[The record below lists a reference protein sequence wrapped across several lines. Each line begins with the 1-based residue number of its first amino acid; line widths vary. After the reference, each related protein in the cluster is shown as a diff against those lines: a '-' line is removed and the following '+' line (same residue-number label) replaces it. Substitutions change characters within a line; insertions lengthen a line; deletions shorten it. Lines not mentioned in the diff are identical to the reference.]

1 MTSHRRSDED
11 FAMTTKLLPARHA
24 AHRPAADVDDVGA
37 GRSNPPT
44 PPDDRR
50 RLERIWRS
58 PADQPRWARPALLG
72 LLALTAVLYLW
83 DLSASGYAN
92 SFYAAAVQAGTKSWK
107 AFFFGSLDAGN
118 SITVDKPPASLWV
131 MELSGRIFGFN
142 SWSLLAPQAL
152 EGVAA
157 VGLLY
162 SAVRR
167 VASST
172 AGLAAGAALALTP
185 AAVLMFRFDNPDAL
199 LVLCLVTGAYAVT
212 RALADG
218 RTRWLILAGSVIGLA
233 FLTKMLQGFLVLP
246 AFALTYLLAGPVPL
260 RRRIGQVLAGAA
272 AVVAAA
278 GWWVLI
284 VTLWPASDR
293 PYVGGS
299 TNDSIL
305 ELVFG
310 YNGLGRIFGGSGNGG
325 GGAGGV
331 SGSSF
336 GGATGLSR
344 LFSSEMGN
352 EISWLL
358 PAALVGF
365 VALLWFTRRAPR
377 TDRLRAATL
386 LWGGWLL
393 VTGLVF
399 SYMQGTIHPYYTV
412 ALAPAIAALVA
423 LAAHAAWERRATVT
437 GRLTCVALVLAA
449 GLWSFVLLGRTSSW
463 QPELRWLVLVLT
475 LVAGIGLAVPIR
487 PRLAVR
493 GLLAGGLAAALI
505 GTTAFGV
512 ATAASPHTGSIPSV
526 GPAAAAS
533 AGGGPG
539 TGGGLPSGR
548 TGGAGSAAGS
558 ASRGG
563 TGTSAPGSAAKA
575 GSATSGSAPSGSA
588 PSGSAPSGSAPTG
601 SAPGGSAKSGSMPT
615 GSRPA
620 GGTTSGSSGPDGAA
634 KSGVPSGGGGA
645 TTSTALTNALKATSS
660 KWAAAVVG
668 DQSAATLELATGKAV
683 ISIGGWSGTDPSPT
697 LAQFEHYVVTGQVRY
712 LITSGGMASGMAS
725 GMAMGGG
732 SAGVAAQITKWV
744 AAHYKKITIGGQT
757 VYDLSQPLT

>member
-1 MTSHRRSDED
+1 
-11 FAMTTKLLPARHA
+11 MTTKLLPARHA
-24 AHRPAADVDDVGA
+24 AHRPADAVGA
-37 GRSNPPT
+37 GRPT
-44 PPDDRR
+44 SPDDRR
-50 RLERIWRS
+50 RLQRIWRS

-142 SWSLLAPQAL
+142 SWSLLVPQAL

-167 VASST
+167 VASSA

-199 LVLCLVTGAYAVT
+199 LTLCLVTGAYAVT
-212 RALADG
+212 RALEAG
-218 RTRWLILAGSVIGLA
+218 RTRWLVLAGSVIGLA

-246 AFALTYLLAGPVPL
+246 ACALTYLFAGPVPL
-260 RRRIGQVLAGAA
+260 RHRIGQVLAGAA
-272 AVVAAA
+272 ALLVAA

-310 YNGLGRIFGGSGNGG
+310 YNGLGRLFGGNGNAGRA
-325 GGAGGV
+325 GGA

-344 LFSSEMGN
+344 LFSSEIGN
-352 EISWLL
+352 ELSWLL

-377 TDRLRAATL
+377 TDRLRAAAL

-412 ALAPAIAALVA
+412 ALAPAITALVA

-487 PRLAVR
+487 PRLAMR

-533 AGGGPG
+533 AGGGGPG
-539 TGGGLPSGR
+539 TGGGLPSG
-548 TGGAGSAAGS
+548 GAGTAARS

-563 TGTSAPGSAAKA
+563 TGTSAPG
-575 GSATSGSAPSGSA
+575 GSAPGGSA
-588 PSGSAPSGSAPTG
+588 KTG
-601 SAPGGSAKSGSMPT
+601 SAPGGSAKGGSMPT
-615 GSRPA
+615 GSAPTGSRTA
-620 GGTTSGSSGPDGAA
+620 GGTTAGGTTAGPGEA
-634 KSGVPSGGGGA
+634 GGGMPSGGGGA
-645 TTSTALTNALKATSS
+645 TTSTALTDAHKATSS
-660 KWAAAVVG
+660 TWAAAVVG

-697 LAQFEHYVVTGQVRY
+697 LAQFEHYVATGQVRY
-712 LITSGGMASGMAS
+712 LIASGGT
-725 GMAMGGG
+725 AMGGGG

-757 VYDLSQPLT
+757 VYDLSQPLS

>member
-1 MTSHRRSDED
+1 
-11 FAMTTKLLPARHA
+11 MTTKLLPARHA
-24 AHRPAADVDDVGA
+24 AHRPADGVGDA
-37 GRSNPPT
+37 VGTGRPG

-142 SWSLLAPQAL
+142 SWSLLVPQAL

-162 SAVRR
+162 STVRR

-172 AGLAAGAALALTP
+172 AGLVAGAAFALTP

-199 LVLCLVTGAYAVT
+199 LVLLMVTGAYAVT

-218 RTRWLILAGSVIGLA
+218 RTRWLVLAGSVIGLA

-246 AFALTYLLAGPVPL
+246 AFALTYLIAGPVPV
-260 RRRIGQVLAGAA
+260 RRRIGQVLAGTA
-272 AVVAAA
+272 AVLVAA
-278 GWWVLI
+278 GWWVLA
-284 VTLWPASDR
+284 VTLWPAADR
-293 PYVGGS
+293 PYIGGS
-299 TNDSIL
+299 TNNSVL
-305 ELVFG
+305 ELIFG
-310 YNGLGRIFGGSGNGG
+310 YNGLGRIFGGSGNRGG
-325 GGAGGV
+325 VAGGA

-377 TDRLRAATL
+377 TDALRAAAL

-399 SYMQGTIHPYYTV
+399 SYMQGIIHPYYTV
-412 ALAPAIAALVA
+412 ALAPAIAALIA
-423 LAAHAAWERRATVT
+423 LAGHAAWARRATVT

-463 QPELRWLVLVLT
+463 QPELRWLVLALT
-475 LVAGIGLAVPIR
+475 VVAGLALAVPIR
-487 PRLAVR
+487 HRLAAR
-493 GLLAGGLAAALI
+493 ALLAGALATALL
-505 GTTAFGV
+505 GTAAFGV

-548 TGGAGSAAGS
+548 TGGFGGAAS

-563 TGTSAPGSAAKA
+563 TGTSAPGGAAK
-575 GSATSGSAPSGSA
+575 
-588 PSGSAPSGSAPTG
+588 TG
-601 SAPGGSAKSGSMPT
+601 SGQNGSMPA

-620 GGTTSGSSGPDGAA
+620 GSAPAGSRTPGGATA
-634 KSGVPSGGGGA
+634 GGIGGGMPSGAGGA
-645 TTSTALTNALKATSS
+645 TTSTALTAALKATSS

-683 ISIGGWSGTDPSPT
+683 ISIGGWSGSDNSPT
-697 LAQFEHYVVTGQVRY
+697 LAQFERYVAAGQVRY
-712 LITSGGMASGMAS
+712 LIASGGTT
-725 GMAMGGG
+725 MGGG

-757 VYDLSQPLT
+757 VYDLSQPLS

>member
-1 MTSHRRSDED
+1 MTSHRRVDED
-11 FAMTTKLLPARHA
+11 FAMTTKLLPTRHA
-24 AHRPAADVDDVGA
+24 AHRPAASADPAVPADDFGD
-37 GRSNPPT
+37 RRPT
-44 PPDDRR
+44 PPDDRSR
-50 RLERIWRS
+50 WQRIWRS
-58 PADQPRWARPALLG
+58 PADQPAWARPALLG

-107 AFFFGSLDAGN
+107 ALFFGSLDSGN

-131 MELSGRIFGFN
+131 MALSGRIFGFN
-142 SWSLLAPQAL
+142 SWSLLVPQAL

-167 VASST
+167 VAGSA

-199 LVLCLVTGAYAVT
+199 LTLCLVTGAYAVT
-212 RALADG
+212 RALEAG

-246 AFALTYLLAGPVPL
+246 AFALSYLVAGPVPL
-260 RRRIGQVLAGAA
+260 RRRIGQVLAGTA
-272 AVVAAA
+272 AVVVAA
-278 GWWVLI
+278 GWWVLA
-284 VTLWPASDR
+284 VTLWPASSR
-293 PYVGGS
+293 PYIGGS
-299 TNDSIL
+299 TNNSIL
-305 ELVFG
+305 DLVFG

-325 GGAGGV
+325 GGGSGGA

-358 PAALVGF
+358 PAALLGF
-365 VALLWFTRRAPR
+365 FALLWFTRRAPR
-377 TDRLRAATL
+377 TDRLRAAAL

-423 LAAHAAWERRATVT
+423 LAGHAAWERRTTVS
-437 GRLTCVALVLAA
+437 GRLTCMALVLAA
-449 GLWSFVLLGRTSSW
+449 GLWSFVLLGRTSGW

-475 LVAGIGLAVPIR
+475 LVAAIGLAVPIR

-493 GLLAGGLAAALI
+493 ALLAGGLTAALL
-505 GTTAFGV
+505 GTAAFGV
-512 ATAASPHTGSIPSV
+512 ATAASPHSGSIPSV
-526 GPAAAAS
+526 GPAAS
-533 AGGGPG
+533 AVGGGPG
-539 TGGGLPSGR
+539 TGGGFPSG
-548 TGGAGSAAGS
+548 GSAGSAGS
-558 ASRGG
+558 AGRTG
-563 TGTSAPGSAAKA
+563 TGTSAPG
-575 GSATSGSAPSGSA
+575 GSAK
-588 PSGSAPSGSAPTG
+588 SGSAPTG
-601 SAPGGSAKSGSMPT
+601 SAPGGSAKSGSAPSGSAPGGSAKSGSMPT
-615 GSRPA
+615 G
-620 GGTTSGSSGPDGAA
+620 
-634 KSGVPSGGGGA
+634 GGGGA
-645 TTSTALTNALKATSS
+645 TSTALANALKATSS

-668 DQSAATLELATGKAV
+668 DQSAAELELAAGKAV
-683 ISIGGWSGTDPSPT
+683 ISIGGWSGTDNSPT
-697 LAQFEHYVVTGQVRY
+697 LAQFEHYVATGQVRY
-712 LITSGGMASGMAS
+712 LIAAGGTG
-725 GMAMGGG
+725 MGGG
-732 SAGVAAQITKWV
+732 GTSSVATQITKWV
-744 AAHYKKITIGGQT
+744 AAHYKKVTIGGQT
-757 VYDLSQPLT
+757 VYDLSQPLS

>member
-11 FAMTTKLLPARHA
+11 FAMTTKLLPSRHA
-24 AHRPAADVDDVGA
+24 AHRPGPADAGA
-37 GRSNPPT
+37 GHPTPPT
-44 PPDDRR
+44 PPDDRH
-50 RLERIWRS
+50 RLERIWRG

-72 LLALTAVLYLW
+72 LLTLTAVLYLW

-142 SWSLLAPQAL
+142 SWSLLVPQAL

-162 SAVRR
+162 SSVRR
-167 VASST
+167 VASSA

-199 LVLCLVTGAYAVT
+199 LTLCLVTGAYAVT

-218 RTRWLILAGSVIGLA
+218 RTRWLVLAGSVIGLA

-272 AVVAAA
+272 AVLVAA
-278 GWWVLI
+278 GWWVLA
-284 VTLWPASDR
+284 VTLWPAADR
-293 PYVGGS
+293 PYIGGS
-299 TNDSIL
+299 TNNSVL

-310 YNGLGRIFGGSGNGG
+310 YNGLGRIFGDSGNRGG
-325 GGAGGV
+325 EAGGA

-377 TDRLRAATL
+377 TDALRAAAL

-399 SYMQGTIHPYYTV
+399 SYMQGIIHPYYTV

-423 LAAHAAWERRATVT
+423 LAGHAAWARRATVT

-463 QPELRWLVLVLT
+463 QPELRWLVLALT
-475 LVAGIGLAVPIR
+475 LVAGIALAVPIR

-493 GLLAGGLAAALI
+493 ALLAGAVAAALI
-505 GTTAFGV
+505 GTAAFGV

-526 GPAAAAS
+526 GPAAAATS

-548 TGGAGSAAGS
+548 TGGFGASGSAAGS

-563 TGTSAPGSAAKA
+563 
-575 GSATSGSAPSGSA
+575 
-588 PSGSAPSGSAPTG
+588 TG

-615 GSRPA
+615 GSRPTGSAPTGSRTA
-620 GGTTSGSSGPDGAA
+620 GGKTSASAGTGGM
-634 KSGVPSGGGGA
+634 PSGAGGA
-645 TTSTALTNALKATSS
+645 TTSAALTAALKATSS

-683 ISIGGWSGTDPSPT
+683 ISIGGWSGSDNSPT
-697 LAQFEHYVVTGQVRY
+697 LAQFERYVAAGQVRY
-712 LITSGGMASGMAS
+712 LIASGGMV
-725 GMAMGGG
+725 MGGG
-732 SAGVAAQITKWV
+732 SSGVAAQITKWV
-744 AAHYKKITIGGQT
+744 AAHYQKVTIGGQT
-757 VYDLSQPLT
+757 VYDLSQPLS

>member
-1 MTSHRRSDED
+1 
-11 FAMTTKLLPARHA
+11 MTTKLLPSRHA
-24 AHRPAADVDDVGA
+24 AHRP
-37 GRSNPPT
+37 NPPT
-44 PPDDRR
+44 PPDDRG
-50 RLERIWRS
+50 RLERIWRG

-142 SWSLLAPQAL
+142 SWSLLVPQAL
-152 EGVAA
+152 EGIAA

-162 SAVRR
+162 STVRR
-167 VASST
+167 VASSA

-199 LVLCLVTGAYAVT
+199 LVLCMVTGAYAVT

-218 RTRWLILAGSVIGLA
+218 RTRWLVLAGSVIGLA

-246 AFALTYLLAGPVPL
+246 AFALTYLLAGPVPV

-272 AVVAAA
+272 AVLVAA
-278 GWWVLI
+278 GWWVLA
-284 VTLWPASDR
+284 VTLWPAADR
-293 PYVGGS
+293 PYIGGS
-299 TNDSIL
+299 TNNSIL

-310 YNGLGRIFGGSGNGG
+310 YNGLGRIFGGTGNGGG
-325 GGAGGV
+325 GGAGGA

-377 TDRLRAATL
+377 TDALRAAAL

-423 LAAHAAWERRATVT
+423 LAGHAAWARRATVT

-463 QPELRWLVLVLT
+463 QPELRWLVLALT
-475 LVAGIGLAVPIR
+475 LVAGLALAVPIR

-493 GLLAGGLAAALI
+493 ALLAGAVAAALL
-505 GTTAFGV
+505 GTAAFGV

-526 GPAAAAS
+526 GPVAAAS

-548 TGGAGSAAGS
+548 TGG
-558 ASRGG
+558 
-563 TGTSAPGSAAKA
+563 
-575 GSATSGSAPSGSA
+575 
-588 PSGSAPSGSAPTG
+588 
-601 SAPGGSAKSGSMPT
+601 SAPGGTGKTGSAPT

-620 GGTTSGSSGPDGAA
+620 GSAPTGSRTAGG
-634 KSGVPSGGGGA
+634 GMPSGAGGA

-683 ISIGGWSGTDPSPT
+683 ISIGGWSGSDNSPT
-697 LAQFEHYVVTGQVRY
+697 LAQFEHYVAAGQVRY
-712 LITSGGMASGMAS
+712 LIASGGT
-725 GMAMGGG
+725 AMGGG

-744 AAHYKKITIGGQT
+744 AAHYQKVTIGGQT
-757 VYDLSQPLT
+757 VYDLSQPLS

>member
-11 FAMTTKLLPARHA
+11 FAMTTKLLPSRHA
-24 AHRPAADVDDVGA
+24 AHHPD
-37 GRSNPPT
+37 PPT
-44 PPDDRR
+44 PPDDRG
-50 RLERIWRS
+50 RLERIWLG

-142 SWSLLAPQAL
+142 SWSLLVPQAL

-162 SAVRR
+162 GTVRR
-167 VASST
+167 VASSA

-199 LVLCLVTGAYAVT
+199 LVLCMVTGAYAVT
-212 RALADG
+212 RALDDG
-218 RTRWLILAGSVIGLA
+218 RTRWLVLAGSVIGLA
-233 FLTKMLQGFLVLP
+233 FLTKLLQGFLVLP

-260 RRRIGQVLAGAA
+260 RRRIGQVLAGTA
-272 AVVAAA
+272 AVIVAA

-284 VTLWPASDR
+284 VSLWPAADR

-310 YNGLGRIFGGSGNGG
+310 YDGLGRIFGGSGNGG
-325 GGAGGV
+325 GGGAGGA

-365 VALLWFTRRAPR
+365 AALLWFTRRAPR
-377 TDRLRAATL
+377 TDRLRAAAL

-423 LAAHAAWERRATVT
+423 LAGHAAWERRATVT

-463 QPELRWLVLVLT
+463 QPELRWLVLALT
-475 LVAGIGLAVPIR
+475 LVAAVGLAVPIR

-493 GLLAGGLAAALI
+493 ALLAGGLAAALL
-505 GTTAFGV
+505 GTAAFGV

-526 GPAAAAS
+526 GPAAAATSAS
-533 AGGGPG
+533 AGGPG
-539 TGGGLPSGR
+539 GGGLPSGR
-548 TGGAGSAAGS
+548 TGGFAGAGSAAGS

-563 TGTSAPGSAAKA
+563 TGASAPGGTAK
-575 GSATSGSAPSGSA
+575 SGSAPAGSA
-588 PSGSAPSGSAPTG
+588 PAG
-601 SAPGGSAKSGSMPT
+601 SAPGGSAKSGSLPTGSAPT
-615 GSRPA
+615 GSRTA
-620 GGTTSGSSGPDGAA
+620 GGKTSASGG
-634 KSGVPSGGGGA
+634 GTGGGMPSGGGGA

-668 DQSAATLELATGKAV
+668 DQSAASLELATGKAV

-697 LAQFEHYVVTGQVRY
+697 LAQFEHYVATGQVRY
-712 LITSGGMASGMAS
+712 LIASG

-732 SAGVAAQITKWV
+732 STGVAAQITKWV
-744 AAHYKKITIGGQT
+744 AAHYQKVTIGGQT
-757 VYDLSQPLT
+757 VYDLSQPLS

>member
-11 FAMTTKLLPARHA
+11 FAMTTKLLPSRHA
-24 AHRPAADVDDVGA
+24 AHRPAGADAGA
-37 GRSNPPT
+37 GTGHPAPPT

-50 RLERIWRS
+50 RLERIWRG

-142 SWSLLAPQAL
+142 SWSLLVPQAL

-162 SAVRR
+162 STVRR

-199 LVLCLVTGAYAVT
+199 LVLCMVTGAYAVT

-218 RTRWLILAGSVIGLA
+218 RTRWLVLAGSVIGLA

-246 AFALTYLLAGPVPL
+246 AFALTYLLAGPVPV

-272 AVVAAA
+272 AVLVAA
-278 GWWVLI
+278 GWWVLA
-284 VTLWPASDR
+284 VTLWPAADR
-293 PYVGGS
+293 PYIGGS
-299 TNDSIL
+299 TNNSVL

-310 YNGLGRIFGGSGNGG
+310 YNGLGRIFGGTGNGG
-325 GGAGGV
+325 GGGGGGA

-377 TDRLRAATL
+377 TDALRAAAL

-423 LAAHAAWERRATVT
+423 LAGHAAWARRATVT

-463 QPELRWLVLVLT
+463 QPELRWLVLALT
-475 LVAGIGLAVPIR
+475 LVAGLALAVPIR

-493 GLLAGGLAAALI
+493 ALLAAALAAALI
-505 GTTAFGV
+505 GTAAFGV
-512 ATAASPHTGSIPSV
+512 ATAASPHTGSIPSA
-526 GPAAAAS
+526 GPAAAATS

-548 TGGAGSAAGS
+548 TGGSAP
-558 ASRGG
+558 GG
-563 TGTSAPGSAAKA
+563 TGKT
-575 GSATSGSAPSGSA
+575 
-588 PSGSAPSGSAPTG
+588 GSAPTG
-601 SAPGGSAKSGSMPT
+601 SRPTGSAPT

-620 GGTTSGSSGPDGAA
+620 GSAPTGSRTAGG
-634 KSGVPSGGGGA
+634 GMPSGGGGA

-683 ISIGGWSGTDPSPT
+683 ISIGGWSGSDNSPT
-697 LAQFEHYVVTGQVRY
+697 LAQFERYVATGQVRY
-712 LITSGGMASGMAS
+712 LIASGGT
-725 GMAMGGG
+725 AMGGG

-744 AAHYKKITIGGQT
+744 AAHYQKVTIGGQT
-757 VYDLSQPLT
+757 VYDLSQPLS

>member
-1 MTSHRRSDED
+1 
-11 FAMTTKLLPARHA
+11 MTTKLLPARHA
-24 AHRPAADVDDVGA
+24 AHRPDAAGA
-37 GRSNPPT
+37 GRPI

-50 RLERIWRS
+50 RVERIWRG

-142 SWSLLAPQAL
+142 SWSLLVPQAL

-162 SAVRR
+162 STVRR

-199 LVLCLVTGAYAVT
+199 LVLCMVTGAYAVT
-212 RALADG
+212 RALDDG
-218 RTRWLILAGSVIGLA
+218 RTRWLVLAGSVIGLA

-272 AVVAAA
+272 AVVVAA
-278 GWWVLI
+278 GWWVLA

-293 PYVGGS
+293 PYIGGS
-299 TNDSIL
+299 TNNSIL

-325 GGAGGV
+325 GGAGGA

-377 TDRLRAATL
+377 TDRLRAAAL

-423 LAAHAAWERRATVT
+423 LAARAAWERRATVT

-493 GLLAGGLAAALI
+493 GLLAGGLAAALL
-505 GTTAFGV
+505 GTAAFGV

-533 AGGGPG
+533 AAGGPG

-548 TGGAGSAAGS
+548 AGAAGGAGSSAGS

-563 TGTSAPGSAAKA
+563 TGTSAPGSAAK
-575 GSATSGSAPSGSA
+575 
-588 PSGSAPSGSAPTG
+588 TG

-615 GSRPA
+615 GSAPTGSRAA
-620 GGTTSGSSGPDGAA
+620 GGTTSGSSGLGGAA
-634 KSGVPSGGGGA
+634 GGMASGGGGA
-645 TTSTALTNALKATSS
+645 TTSTALTDALKATSS
-660 KWAAAVVG
+660 TWAAAVVG

-697 LAQFEHYVVTGQVRY
+697 LAQFERYVATGQVRY
-712 LITSGGMASGMAS
+712 LIASG

-757 VYDLSQPLT
+757 VYDLSQPLS

>member
-1 MTSHRRSDED
+1 
-11 FAMTTKLLPARHA
+11 MTTKLLPARHA
-24 AHRPAADVDDVGA
+24 AARPADADEVGT
-37 GRSNPPT
+37 GRPL

-58 PADQPRWARPALLG
+58 PADQPRWARPALLA

-83 DLSASGYAN
+83 DLSASGYGN

-142 SWSLLAPQAL
+142 SWSLLVPQAL
-152 EGVAA
+152 EGIAA

-162 SAVRR
+162 STVRR

-199 LVLCLVTGAYAVT
+199 LVLCMVTGAYAVT
-212 RALADG
+212 RALEDG
-218 RTRWLILAGSVIGLA
+218 RTRWLVLAGSVIGLA

-246 AFALTYLLAGPVPL
+246 AFALTYLLAGPVPV

-272 AVVAAA
+272 AVVVAA
-278 GWWVLI
+278 GWWVLV
-284 VTLWPASDR
+284 VTLVPAADR

-310 YNGLGRIFGGSGNGG
+310 YNGLGRIFGGSGNAGAA
-325 GGAGGV
+325 GGA

-377 TDRLRAATL
+377 TDRLRAAAL

-423 LAAHAAWERRATVT
+423 LAGHAAWARRATVT

-463 QPELRWLVLVLT
+463 QPELRWFVLVLT
-475 LVAGIGLAVPIR
+475 LVAGIGLAAPIR
-487 PRLAVR
+487 PRLAGR
-493 GLLAGGLAAALI
+493 GLLAAGLAAALI
-505 GTTAFGV
+505 GTAAFGV

-526 GPAAAAS
+526 GPAAAATS
-533 AGGGPG
+533 GGGPG

-548 TGGAGSAAGS
+548 TGGAASAAGS
-558 ASRGG
+558 ASRSG
-563 TGTSAPGSAAKA
+563 TGTSAPGGTAKA
-575 GSATSGSAPSGSA
+575 GSAKA
-588 PSGSAPSGSAPTG
+588 GSAPTASVPNG
-601 SAPGGSAKSGSMPT
+601 SAPGGSAKTGSLPSGSAPA
-615 GSRPA
+615 GSRTGGPTA
-620 GGTTSGSSGPDGAA
+620 GGTGGGMTA
-634 KSGVPSGGGGA
+634 GGGGA
-645 TTSTALTNALKATSS
+645 ATSTALTDALKATSS
-660 KWAAAVVG
+660 RWAAAVVG
-668 DQSAATLELATGKAV
+668 DQSAATLELASGKAV

-697 LAQFEHYVVTGQVRY
+697 LAQFERYVATGQVRY
-712 LITSGGMASGMAS
+712 LIASGGT
-725 GMAMGGG
+725 AMGGG

-744 AAHYKKITIGGQT
+744 EAHYKKITIGGQT
-757 VYDLSQPLT
+757 VYDLSQPLS

>member
-24 AHRPAADVDDVGA
+24 AHRPADPDAAGSAGTGTGA
-37 GRSNPPT
+37 GHPGPPT

-50 RLERIWRS
+50 RLERIWRG

-142 SWSLLAPQAL
+142 SWSLLVPQAL

-162 SAVRR
+162 STVRR

-172 AGLAAGAALALTP
+172 AGLVAGAALALTP

-199 LVLCLVTGAYAVT
+199 LVLCMVTGAYAVT

-218 RTRWLILAGSVIGLA
+218 RTRWLVLAGSVIGLA

-246 AFALTYLLAGPVPL
+246 AFALTYLLAGPVPV
-260 RRRIGQVLAGAA
+260 RRRIGQVLAGTA
-272 AVVAAA
+272 AVVVAA
-278 GWWVLI
+278 GWWVLA
-284 VTLWPASDR
+284 VTLWPAADR
-293 PYVGGS
+293 PYIGGS
-299 TNDSIL
+299 TNNSVL

-325 GGAGGV
+325 GGGAGGA

-377 TDRLRAATL
+377 TDRLRAAAL

-423 LAAHAAWERRATVT
+423 LAGHAAWERRATVT

-463 QPELRWLVLVLT
+463 QPELRWLVLALT
-475 LVAGIGLAVPIR
+475 LVAGIGLAVPVR

-493 GLLAGGLAAALI
+493 ALLAGGLAAALI
-505 GTTAFGV
+505 GTAAFGV

-526 GPAAAAS
+526 GPAAAATAAS

-548 TGGAGSAAGS
+548 TGGFGGAGSAAGS

-563 TGTSAPGSAAKA
+563 TGASAPGGTAK
-575 GSATSGSAPSGSA
+575 
-588 PSGSAPSGSAPTG
+588 SGSAPTG
-601 SAPGGSAKSGSMPT
+601 SAPGGSAKSGSGSGSMPT
-615 GSRPA
+615 GSAPTGSRTA
-620 GGTTSGSSGPDGAA
+620 GGKTSAGA
-634 KSGVPSGGGGA
+634 GGGMPSGGGGA
-645 TTSTALTNALKATSS
+645 TTSTALTKALKATSS

-668 DQSAATLELATGKAV
+668 DQSAASLELATGKAV

-697 LAQFEHYVVTGQVRY
+697 LAQFERYVAAGQVRY
-712 LITSGGMASGMAS
+712 LIASGGT
-725 GMAMGGG
+725 AMGRG
-732 SAGVAAQITKWV
+732 STGVAAEITKWV
-744 AAHYKKITIGGQT
+744 AAHYQKVTIGGQT
-757 VYDLSQPLT
+757 VYDLSQPLS

>member
-1 MTSHRRSDED
+1 
-11 FAMTTKLLPARHA
+11 
-24 AHRPAADVDDVGA
+24 
-37 GRSNPPT
+37 
-44 PPDDRR
+44 
-50 RLERIWRS
+50 
-58 PADQPRWARPALLG
+58 
-72 LLALTAVLYLW
+72 
-83 DLSASGYAN
+83 
-92 SFYAAAVQAGTKSWK
+92 
-107 AFFFGSLDAGN
+107 
-118 SITVDKPPASLWV
+118 

-142 SWSLLAPQAL
+142 SWSLLVPQAL
-152 EGVAA
+152 EGIAA

-162 SAVRR
+162 STVRR
-167 VASST
+167 VASSA

-199 LVLCLVTGAYAVT
+199 LVLCMVTGAYAVT

-218 RTRWLILAGSVIGLA
+218 RTRWLVLAGSVIGLA

-246 AFALTYLLAGPVPL
+246 AFALTYLLAGPVPV

-272 AVVAAA
+272 AVLVAA

-293 PYVGGS
+293 PYIGGS
-299 TNDSIL
+299 SNDSIL
-305 ELVFG
+305 QLVFG
-310 YNGLGRIFGGSGNGG
+310 YNGLGRIFGGSGNAGT
-325 GGAGGV
+325 AGGV

-377 TDRLRAATL
+377 TDRLRAAAL

-412 ALAPAIAALVA
+412 ALAPAIAALAA
-423 LAAHAAWERRATVT
+423 LAGHAAWERRATVT

-487 PRLAVR
+487 PRLAAR
-493 GLLAGGLAAALI
+493 GLLAAGLAAALI
-505 GTTAFGV
+505 GTAAFGV

-526 GPAAAAS
+526 GPAAAATAAS

-548 TGGAGSAAGS
+548 TGGGAGAGSAAGS

-563 TGTSAPGSAAKA
+563 TGTSASGTAK
-575 GSATSGSAPSGSA
+575 
-588 PSGSAPSGSAPTG
+588 TG
-601 SAPGGSAKSGSMPT
+601 SAPGGSAKSGSAPSGSAPGGSAPGGAARSGSAPDGSAKSGSMPT
-615 GSRPA
+615 GSAPTGSA
-620 GGTTSGSSGPDGAA
+620 GGTTSG
-634 KSGVPSGGGGA
+634 GGGG
-645 TTSTALTNALKATSS
+645 TTSSALTDALKATSS
-660 KWAAAVVG
+660 RWAAAVVG
-668 DQSAATLELATGKAV
+668 DQSAATLELASGKAV

-697 LAQFEHYVVTGQVRY
+697 LAQFERYVATGQVRY
-712 LITSGGMASGMAS
+712 LIASG

-744 AAHYKKITIGGQT
+744 AAHYKKITIGGQA
-757 VYDLSQPLT
+757 VYDLSQPLS

>member
-1 MTSHRRSDED
+1 
-11 FAMTTKLLPARHA
+11 MTTKLLPARHA
-24 AHRPAADVDDVGA
+24 AHRPADDVGA
-37 GRSNPPT
+37 GRHTPPTPPT

-58 PADQPRWARPALLG
+58 PADQPRWARPALLS

-142 SWSLLAPQAL
+142 SWSLLVPQAL
-152 EGVAA
+152 EGIAA

-162 SAVRR
+162 STVRR
-167 VASST
+167 VASSA

-199 LVLCLVTGAYAVT
+199 LVLCMVTGAYAVT

-218 RTRWLILAGSVIGLA
+218 RTRWLVLAGSVIGLA

-246 AFALTYLLAGPVPL
+246 AFALTYLLAGPVPV

-272 AVVAAA
+272 AVLVAA

-293 PYVGGS
+293 PYIGGS
-299 TNDSIL
+299 SNDSIL
-305 ELVFG
+305 QLVFG
-310 YNGLGRIFGGSGNGG
+310 YNGLGRIFGGSGNAGT
-325 GGAGGV
+325 AGGV

-377 TDRLRAATL
+377 TDRLRAAAL

-399 SYMQGTIHPYYTV
+399 SYMQGIIHPYYTV

-423 LAAHAAWERRATVT
+423 LAAHAAWVRRATVT

-463 QPELRWLVLVLT
+463 QPELRWLVLALT
-475 LVAGIGLAVPIR
+475 LVVGLALAVPIR

-493 GLLAGGLAAALI
+493 ALLAGAVAAALL
-505 GTTAFGV
+505 GTAAFGV

-539 TGGGLPSGR
+539 TGGGLP
-548 TGGAGSAAGS
+548 GS

-563 TGTSAPGSAAKA
+563 TGTSGPGGSAKT
-575 GSATSGSAPSGSA
+575 GSMPT
-588 PSGSAPSGSAPTG
+588 GSAPTG
-601 SAPGGSAKSGSMPT
+601 SRT
-615 GSRPA
+615 A
-620 GGTTSGSSGPDGAA
+620 GGTTSGPDGA
-634 KSGVPSGGGGA
+634 GGMPSGGGGA
-645 TTSTALTNALKATSS
+645 TTSTALTDALKATSS
-660 KWAAAVVG
+660 TWAAAVVG

-697 LAQFEHYVVTGQVRY
+697 LAQFEQYVATGQVRY
-712 LITSGGMASGMAS
+712 LIASG

-732 SAGVAAQITKWV
+732 SAGAAAQITKWV

-757 VYDLSQPLT
+757 VYDLSQPLS